1 MAEENKTL
9 EERVATLENQVQMLK
24 LTVFLVLKKT
34 GTLDDILKEGMSV
47 VVNGQKLQDKPEETK
62 QSKEAEYN
70 SILENYD
77 SSKNVKN

>member
-9 EERVATLENQVQMLK
+9 EERVTTLENQVQMLK
-24 LTVFLVLKKT
+24 LTVFLMLKKT

-47 VVNGQKLQDKPEETK
+47 VVNGQKIQAKPEETK

-77 SSKNVKN
+77 SSKDVKN